1 MIDHVLGTIVA
12 DLNSYLM
19 RRLESEESIVELSA
33 LVNLDGSVA
42 FRGQNKVLC
51 SLVAVQQDRS
61 TYNVPLS
68 KKSLKNPPVQLNLY
82 VLFSAYYQA
91 ANYRQSLKSLSS
103 VIAFFQGKQVFTSQN
118 TPGLHQDAEKISV
131 ELFNFDLKELSRF
144 WTAFGVKHLPSVLYR
159 LRLINVTEDMVLID
173 LPEITSYSTEDKIKK

>member
-1 MIDHVLGTIVA
+1 MIDHVLSTLVG

-19 RRLESEESIVELSA
+19 RRLESDESVVELSA

-42 FRGQNKVLC
+42 FRGQNKILC

-68 KKSLKNPPVQLNLY
+68 KTSLKNPPVQLNLF

-91 ANYRQSLKSLSS
+91 ANYREALKSLSS
-103 VIAFFQGKQVFTSQN
+103 VIAFFQGKQVFTPQN
-118 TPGLHQDAEKISV
+118 TPGLHQSAEKIAV
-131 ELFNFDLKELSRF
+131 ELFNFDLKELSHF

-159 LRLINVTEDMVLID
+159 LRLVNVTEDMVLLD
-173 LPEITSYSTEDKIKK
+173 LPEITSFSTKDEIKK